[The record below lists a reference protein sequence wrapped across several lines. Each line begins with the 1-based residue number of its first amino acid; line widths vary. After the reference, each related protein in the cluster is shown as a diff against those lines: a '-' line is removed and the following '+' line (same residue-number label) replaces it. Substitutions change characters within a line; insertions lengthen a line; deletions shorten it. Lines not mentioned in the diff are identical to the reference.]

1 MANPMSRTSP
11 KWRATSIWFQMDT
24 NERYNVRFGLFPAK
38 KVRSA
43 VAEGFNERDICAA
56 LAELARRN
64 SGD

>member
-11 KWRATSIWFQMDT
+11 KSRAMAIWFQMDT
-24 NERYNVRFGLFPAK
+24 NERYSVRFGLFPAK

-56 LAELARRN
+56 LAELARQGA
-64 SGD
+64 GD